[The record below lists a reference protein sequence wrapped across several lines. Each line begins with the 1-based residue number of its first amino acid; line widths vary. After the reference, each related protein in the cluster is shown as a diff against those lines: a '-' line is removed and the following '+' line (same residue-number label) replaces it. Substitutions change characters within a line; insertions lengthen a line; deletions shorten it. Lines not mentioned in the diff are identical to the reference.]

1 MGFGVVRVRVVKVIR
16 ENQRQVQFFGQPKQ
30 VADSA
35 AFDRNP
41 MVHDF
46 DKEVVLADNVTHCR
60 GSCLCTLV
68 IADSNL
74 RLNLARDTTTGCD
87 NSLGMGAQEL
97 EIDSRLLIEPFDVRR
112 ARHREEVVH
121 TLGRFA
127 QKREVGVRPF
137 ARNVVVSPV
146 GPQHWFLV
154 VTTLWR
160 EIRLEPNDCLDIA
173 GLGLLPHLERAEQ
186 CSVIGH
192 GDGRHVFRD
201 RGIQQAPHACRP
213 VEH

>member
-1 MGFGVVRVRVVKVIR
+1 MRVRVMQVICQN
-16 ENQRQVQFFGQPKQ
+16 ERQVQFFGQTKQ
-30 VADSA
+30 VADTA
-35 AFDRNP
+35 AFDRNS

-46 DKEVVLADNVTHCR
+46 DKEVVLANDVAHCR
-60 GSCLCTLV
+60 GGCLRTLV

-74 RLNLARDTTTGCD
+74 RLNLARDATTGCD
-87 NSLGMGAQEL
+87 DSFGMGAQEV
-97 EIDSRLLIEPFDVRR
+97 EVDSRLLVETFDVRR
-112 ARHREEVVH
+112 ARHREQVVH
-121 TLGRFA
+121 SLGGFA

-137 ARNVVVSPV
+137 SRNVVVAAV
-146 GPQHWFLV
+146 RPQHRLFV

-186 CSVIGH
+186 RSVIGH

-201 RGIQQAPHACRP
+201 RGIQQALHARRP